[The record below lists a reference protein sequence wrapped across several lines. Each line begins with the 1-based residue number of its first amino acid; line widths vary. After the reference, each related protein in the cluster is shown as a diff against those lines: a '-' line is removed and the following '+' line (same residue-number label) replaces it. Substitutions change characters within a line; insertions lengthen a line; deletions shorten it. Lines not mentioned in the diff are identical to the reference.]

1 MKSSV
6 SSDTEGGNLYADQD
20 SSWLDLC
27 CRDLV
32 LSGAV
37 YFPGARKVM
46 NVDIDVC
53 EYWKCAHQ
61 WCGST
66 IINVKSSKS

>member
-1 MKSSV
+1 MRSSV
-6 SSDTEGGNLYADQD
+6 SSDSEGGHLYANQN

-27 CRDLV
+27 CRDSI

-37 YFPGARKVM
+37 YFPGARKVV

-53 EYWKCAHQ
+53 EYWKSAHQ
-61 WCGST
+61 WCGLT
-66 IINVKSSKS
+66 TINVKSSKS